1 MDTHLIFYVDF
12 LGVKS
17 FLGLEASEIARLN
30 SFTALLHEI
39 AALRG
44 PFEIIEQPIE
54 SGRQFI
60 LRPEISTFSDHVV
73 ISYEIDALKQ
83 LGGNEFFSGLSSA
96 EKLISSLAL
105 EALPL
110 GLLIRGGATIGPL
123 HHKNGVVLGQAMVE
137 AYDLESGMAIYP
149 RVVVSQVLYSQL
161 RDNFDLMLRRDFD
174 GIVYLNYFRGF
185 LSFSSDGDQLV
196 RSWNPETRDQVE
208 ATIKRLTQNKRWKE
222 LAKWVWFR
230 NAIEQEIGQT

>member
-12 LGVKS
+12 LGVKA
-17 FLGLEASEIARLN
+17 FLGVEAVDIARLN
-30 SFTALLHEI
+30 SFTILLHEI

-44 PFEIIEQPIE
+44 SFEIIEQPIE
-54 SGRQFI
+54 SGRQFV
-60 LRPEISTFSDHVV
+60 LRPEISTFSDHIVL
-73 ISYEIDALKQ
+73 SYEIDALKQ

-96 EKLISSLAL
+96 EKLISSLAR

-110 GLLIRGGATIGPL
+110 GLLIRGGVTLGPL
-123 HHKNGVVLGQAMVE
+123 HHKNGVVLGPAMVE
-137 AYDLESGMAIYP
+137 AYDLESSMAIYP

-174 GIVYLNYFRGF
+174 GIVHLNYFRGF
-185 LSFSSDGDQLV
+185 LSFSSHENQLV
-196 RSWNPETRDQVE
+196 RSWNPEIREQVE
-208 ATIKRLTQNKRWKE
+208 DNIKKLTQNKRWKE

-230 NAIEQEIGQT
+230 NAIEHEIA